1 MSKHQKQAPPLRH
14 RYYMLNK
21 PAGCVSACR
30 DREHQTVLDLFP
42 AGERP
47 GLFPMGRLDKNTEGL
62 LLVTDDGKLN
72 RLLLDPDNHI
82 EKRYLL
88 WAAGELSA
96 EKQAALST
104 GLQVKGISQPLKPV
118 TLQLLAHATL
128 GALNVPVFA
137 NRQFMVTEN
146 PNQSAFCAEITL
158 TEGKRH
164 QIKRMLE
171 AVGCT
176 IVYLKRISFGGI
188 ALDNTLAAGEYRPL
202 TSEECAMLK
211 DICRTKNPLRIQNNS

>member
-1 MSKHQKQAPPLRH
+1 MDSTRQRKQNQSLRH

-30 DREHQTVLDLFP
+30 DAEHKTVLDLFP
-42 AGERP
+42 VVERP

-62 LLVTDDGKLN
+62 LLITDDGKLN
-72 RLLLDPDNHI
+72 RSQLDPANHI

-88 WAAGELSA
+88 WAAGELSV
-96 EKQAALST
+96 EKQATLAA
-104 GLQVKGISQPLKPV
+104 GLRVKGISQTLKPV
-118 TLQLLAHATL
+118 TIQLLACSTL
-128 GALNVPVFA
+128 GALNVPVFP
-137 NRQFMVTEN
+137 NRQFMVAET
-146 PNQSAFCAEITL
+146 PDQSAFCAEITL

-176 IVYLKRISFGGI
+176 VVYLKRISFGGI
-188 ALDNTLAAGEYRPL
+188 MLDKSLAPGEYRPL
-202 TSEECAMLK
+202 TDEECA
-211 DICRTKNPLRIQNNS
+211 ILRGE